1 MIVVIRIRERY
12 ENYARSR
19 GKIEFNINIRDYDDP
34 KL

>member
-1 MIVVIRIRERY
+1 MIVVIWIRERY
-12 ENYARSR
+12 ENYSR